1 MLTGVQLHT
10 VYLQSSNISEKKYHK
25 IMIHLQI
32 QMYFLQI
39 LQNYMRQ
46 YFISLSY
53 VMYFQS
59 SPEHAILLLLNKIT
73 KKYKEIYDK

>member
-1 MLTGVQLHT
+1 
-10 VYLQSSNISEKKYHK
+10 
-25 IMIHLQI
+25 
-32 QMYFLQI
+32 MYFLQI

-53 VMYFQS
+53 VMIFQS

-73 KKYKEIYDK
+73 DKYKEIDDK